1 MSCNCAI
8 INLSHNVGCFEIDKE
23 ARYKEATSFI
33 ISPPHILKMSH
44 SIDFAAN
51 NEQYASTFTQ
61 GHLPLP
67 PSKKIIVGK
76 LILFT
81 IFFSMTQEYELR

>member
-1 MSCNCAI
+1 MNI
-8 INLSHNVGCFEIDKE
+8 SHNIGCFEIDRDP
-23 ARYKEATSFI
+23 RYKDVTSFI

-51 NEQYASTFTQ
+51 NAQYASTFTQ

-76 LILFT
+76 LILST
-81 IFFSMTQEYELR
+81 TLSPMT